1 MVGHLAIR
9 TFASAIYWWFVCFT
23 IRCVRLLRTLLCT
36 CVIPRTD
43 LINSRGRQMRQ
54 LGIAERMCIFIHTRM
69 WQSPRQEVGVSCSR
83 SDKLSSVRMCQIKWN
98 KWEAIS
104 HKWGYFLA
112 KSLQTRDSSCET
124 LDLRLGLIAS
134 RRSWSRRKN
143 ARAGLGRSRPFYVS
157 RKNPFHALMHF
168 FSQTVRWLFSCLA
181 SCLLLLLLPFFFFFL
196 FINLICC
203 HNRGI
208 WQHKLAEADP
218 PLCCCFAASLL
229 TCSLAYLPTCPIAKL
244 PACQLASLLDCLA

>member
-1 MVGHLAIR
+1 MVCHLAIR

-181 SCLLLLLLPFFFFFL
+181 SCLLLLLLPFFFFFVHK
-196 FINLICC
+196 FNL
-203 HNRGI
+203 
-208 WQHKLAEADP
+208 
-218 PLCCCFAASLL
+218 
-229 TCSLAYLPTCPIAKL
+229 LP
-244 PACQLASLLDCLA
+244 